1 MKREAVRGNSCGLE
15 VPVALCTVSISVCKQ
30 KHFCLLCKPDFS
42 TFGLLTFTVS
52 GTMIRCEIVTHCS
65 EGQSFFT

>member
-30 KHFCLLCKPDFS
+30 KHFYLLCKPDFS
-42 TFGLLTFTVS
+42 TFGLLTFSVS
-52 GTMIRCEIVTHCS
+52 GTDQV
-65 EGQSFFT
+65 